1 MLSNQRD
8 QFDIPGDVVYL
19 NCASQSPLL
28 NSVCRAG
35 EEGVLRKAHPWTD
48 FRSEAAANAERAR
61 GQFAQLI
68 GATAD
73 DVAIV
78 PATSYG
84 ISVAARNLPLTTGQ
98 RVVTLDNQFPSN
110 FHAWRVSAEDAGAD
124 FHQVARP
131 DDGDWTTAVL
141 AAIDDNTTV
150 VALPPCHWTDGSALD
165 LATIG
170 ERCRAVGA
178 AFVIDATQAAGAGPI
193 DVARLQP
200 DFLVSS
206 AYKWLLCPYTL
217 AFLYAAPHRQT
228 GRPIEFHEWAVSGM
242 ENRASD
248 RDPTAT
254 AIGARR
260 YDMGERN
267 NPINLMM
274 ATTALQQLIDWTPA
288 GVAETIKSLTDRV
301 ATAARDRGF
310 AVPPDAHRVAHYIG
324 MRMPN
329 GLPDRADERLAEKN
343 IHISLRG
350 DSLRVSPHI
359 FNTAE
364 DIDRLF
370 AELDRIT

>member
-1 MLSNQRD
+1 MIPNQRD
-8 QFDIPGDVVYL
+8 QFDIPDEVVYL

-35 EEGVLRKAHPWTD
+35 EEGVLRKAHPWMD
-48 FRSEAAANAERAR
+48 FRTEAADNAELTR
-61 GQFAQLI
+61 GLFAQLI

-73 DVAIV
+73 DIAIV

-84 ISVAARNLPLTTGQ
+84 ISVAARNLPLAAGQ
-98 RVVTLDNQFPSN
+98 RVVALDNQFPSN

-131 DDGDWTTAVL
+131 GDGDWTSAVLTAV
-141 AAIDDNTTV
+141 DDNTSV

-165 LATIG
+165 LEAIG
-170 ERCRAVGA
+170 ERCRSVGA
-178 AFVIDATQAAGAGPI
+178 AFVIDATQAAGAAPI
-193 DVARLQP
+193 DVKRLQP

-217 AFLYAAPHRQT
+217 GFLYAAPHRQS

-242 ENRASD
+242 ENRSPD
-248 RDPTAT
+248 RLPGSAAD
-254 AIGARR
+254 GARR

-274 ATTALQQLIDWTPA
+274 AATALQQLIAWKPA
-288 GVAETIKSLTDRV
+288 EIAETIKPLTDRV
-301 ATAARDRGF
+301 AAAARDRGY

-370 AELDRIT
+370 AELDRIV

>member
-1 MLSNQRD
+1 VIPNQRD
-8 QFDIPGDVVYL
+8 QFDIPDEIVYL

-48 FRSEAAANAERAR
+48 FRTEAADNAERTR
-61 GQFAQLI
+61 GLFAQLI
-68 GATAD
+68 GATAND
-73 DVAIV
+73 IAIV

-84 ISVAARNLPLTTGQ
+84 ISVAARNLPLAAGQ

-131 DDGDWTTAVL
+131 EDGDWTSAVL
-141 AAIDDNTTV
+141 GAVDNSTAI

-165 LATIG
+165 LEAIG
-170 ERCRAVGA
+170 ERCRTVGA
-178 AFVIDATQAAGAGPI
+178 AFVIDATQAAGAAPI
-193 DVARLQP
+193 DVKRLQP

-217 AFLYAAPHRQT
+217 GFLYAAPHRQS
-228 GRPIEFHEWAVSGM
+228 GRPLEFHEWAVSGM
-242 ENRASD
+242 ENRSPD
-248 RDPTAT
+248 RLPGSAAD
-254 AIGARR
+254 GARR

-274 ATTALQQLIDWTPA
+274 AATALQQLIAWKPA
-288 GVAETIKSLTDRV
+288 EIAESIKPLTERV
-301 ATAARDRGF
+301 AAAARDRGY

>member
-1 MLSNQRD
+1 MIPNQRD
-8 QFDIPGDVVYL
+8 QFDIPEEVVYL

-28 NSVCRAG
+28 KSVCRAG

-48 FRSEAAANAERAR
+48 FRTEAADNAERAR
-61 GQFAQLI
+61 GLFAQLI

-84 ISVAARNLPLTTGQ
+84 ISVAARNLPLAAGQ

-141 AAIDDNTTV
+141 AAIDDNTAIV
-150 VALPPCHWTDGSALD
+150 SLPPCHWTDGSALD

-178 AFVIDATQAAGAGPI
+178 AFVIDATQAAGAAPI

-217 AFLYAAPHRQT
+217 GFLYAAPHRQS
-228 GRPIEFHEWAVSGM
+228 GRPIEFHEWAVSAL
-242 ENRASD
+242 EKRSPD
-248 RDPTAT
+248 RLPGSTAD
-254 AIGARR
+254 GARR

-274 ATTALQQLIDWTPA
+274 AVTALQQLVDWTPA
-288 GVAETIKSLTDRV
+288 EVAATIKPLTDQIAV
-301 ATAARDRGF
+301 AARDRGF

-359 FNTAE
+359 FNSAE

-370 AELDRIT
+370 TELDRIT